1 VYILVAKITER
12 DSMQLAYF
20 VINKLKPDFWC
31 DFHVHHCWE
40 IVYNVAS
47 GGKVIIGEQPW
58 AYSADQ
64 IMIHRPLNPHKCYN
78 AGSTTHY
85 CLGLVGEDVEG
96 LSEGVFGSN
105 EEITGSFD
113 QLITEASTRSA
124 FYKEL
129 VELKAREIIL
139 LLKRLQ
145 ASDER
150 SGGLEIPRGIQDMK
164 VIIDREYQRKI
175 DLTFLSHELMLSV
188 DYIRHE
194 FKKHYGLSPIQYLIN
209 KRVDYAKHLL
219 ITSSMSIKQIAY
231 QCGFENEYYFSR
243 LFKKIT
249 NISPREY
256 RLADEAAPARF
267 S

>member
-1 VYILVAKITER
+1 
-12 DSMQLAYF
+12 MQLAYF
-20 VINKLKPDFWC
+20 VINTLRPDFWC
-31 DFHVHHCWE
+31 DFHVHQCWE

-47 GGKVIIGEQPW
+47 GGKVIIGDRPW
-58 AYSADQ
+58 DYSAGQ
-64 IMIHRPLNPHKCYN
+64 IMIHRPQNPHKCYN
-78 AGSTTHY
+78 AESTTHY
-85 CLGLVGEDVEG
+85 CLGLVGEDIEG
-96 LSEGVFGSN
+96 LSEGVFQGN
-105 EEITGSFD
+105 GEIAGCFD
-113 QLITEASTRSA
+113 QLIAETGTRSVY
-124 FYKEL
+124 YKEM

-145 ASDER
+145 AGDER
-150 SGGLEIPRGIQDMK
+150 SAGLEIPLGIQDMK
-164 VIIDREYQRKI
+164 VIIDREYQKKI

-194 FKKHYGLSPIQYLIN
+194 FKKHYGLSPIQYLIG

-219 ITSSMSIKQIAY
+219 ITSDMSIKQIAF

-249 NISPREY
+249 NTSPRQY
-256 RLADEAAPARF
+256 RLAEEAAPARF